1 MTILAGIFH
10 SEADLDRALNTLYS
24 HDIPSK
30 KVTLLHRKDETDKE
44 SPTPI
49 VGLGSAPG
57 SGTQAGMFP
66 GAMWPAG
73 VLEELNVPSEPLSY
87 YHRAVREGA
96 KIVLVHAEEDQVEM
110 IDTAFKEANA
120 SRIDHLDN

>member
-30 KVTLLHRKDETDKE
+30 NVTLLHRDDER
-44 SPTPI
+44 PAPV

-57 SGTQAGMFP
+57 SGTQAGTTP
-66 GAMWPAG
+66 GALWPAG
-73 VLEELNVPSEPLSY
+73 VLDDLKVPSEPLSY
-87 YHRAVREGA
+87 YRRAVNEGA
-96 KIVLVHAEEDQVEM
+96 KIVLVQAEEDQVDM

-120 SRIDHLDN
+120 SRIDHLDD

>member
-30 KVTLLHRKDETDKE
+30 KVTLLHRNDDEA
-44 SPTPI
+44 PAPI

-57 SGTQAGMFP
+57 SGTQAGTTP
-66 GAMWPAG
+66 GALWPAG
-73 VLEELNVPSEPLSY
+73 VMDEFSVPSEPMSY
-87 YHRAVREGA
+87 YRRAVNEGA
-96 KIVLVHAEEDQVEM
+96 KIVLVQAEDDQVEM

-120 SRIDHLDN
+120 SRIDHLED